1 MDVSELTKSLSS
13 YNETVNGTAEAIA
26 ASLRPLAVIILGIC
40 YLIEIDS
47 WWRTFKQEGGNLT
60 SEMWFEVAYKYLI
73 SLLLISM
80 SSQIFDAMVAVVN
93 IALNLIDAAVPE
105 PTNSYGMDLDL
116 GKVKGWFIKHVISV
130 IGWLVQGTADLS
142 TKLITMMRFFQM
154 YLLKAFAPLLVA
166 FFLPDSTRSI
176 ALNILKHFGAAAF
189 QAVIL
194 VIVLRL
200 YPALVTSDLLSI
212 NMTGTWETWGTAFSS
227 LAKGIIFIFMLFGS
241 QKLAKSLIGAM

>member
-93 IALNLIDAAVPE
+93 IALNLIDAVVPGNIE
-105 PTNSYGMDLDL
+105 EYNLDL
-116 GKVKGWFIKHVISV
+116 GTIKGWFLKNVV
-130 IGWLVQGTADLS
+130 NFIGGLVQGTASLS
-142 TKLITMMRFFQM
+142 TKLLTMMRFFQM

-189 QAVIL
+189 QAIIL
-194 VIVLRL
+194 FVVLRL
-200 YPALVTSDLLSI
+200 YPTLVTSDILSI
-212 NMTGTWETWGTAFSS
+212 NTSGTLANWGTAFVSI
-227 LAKGIIFIFMLFGS
+227 AKGIIFIFMLFGS

>member
-47 WWRTFKQEGGNLT
+47 WWKTFKQEGGNLT

-93 IALNLIDAAVPE
+93 IALNLIDAAVPGNIE
-105 PTNSYGMDLDL
+105 EYNLDL
-116 GKVKGWFIKHVISV
+116 GTIKGWFLKNVV
-130 IGWLVQGTADLS
+130 NFIGGLVQGTASLS
-142 TKLITMMRFFQM
+142 TKLLTMMRFFQM

-166 FFLPDSTRSI
+166 FSYQ
-176 ALNILKHFGAAAF
+176 IL
-189 QAVIL
+189 L
-194 VIVLRL
+194 DR
-200 YPALVTSDLLSI
+200 
-212 NMTGTWETWGTAFSS
+212 
-227 LAKGIIFIFMLFGS
+227 
-241 QKLAKSLIGAM
+241 